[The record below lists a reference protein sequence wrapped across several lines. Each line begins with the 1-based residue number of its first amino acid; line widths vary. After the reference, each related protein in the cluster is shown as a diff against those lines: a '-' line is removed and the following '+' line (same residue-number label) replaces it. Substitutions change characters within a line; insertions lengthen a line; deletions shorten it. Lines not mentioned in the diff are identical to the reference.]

1 VHGPINTMRDLAK
14 IIKAI
19 AAENF
24 DSGADDKGN
33 VLEIIAEAFA
43 HGYVPSF
50 EMQECNYA
58 SIDDVESV
66 LQDCGCSWSVDHAS
80 GGDYPAGYRSW
91 SVGRGDRKVDAN
103 DGMATVDIMDLRKL
117 MEGDDPLT
125 GIRKIIADADMALAH
140 DLPKR
145 LVAGEKVA
153 RYLAGLVA
161 DEALGL
167 KKAS

>member
-19 AAENF
+19 TAENF
-24 DSGADDKGN
+24 DNGDEDKSN
-33 VLEIIAEAFA
+33 VLEKIAEAFA
-43 HGYVPSF
+43 GGYVPSF

-58 SIDDVESV
+58 SIDDVESA
-66 LQDCGCSWSVDHAS
+66 LQECGCAWSVDHAA
-80 GGDYPAGYRSW
+80 GGDYAAGYRSW
-91 SVGRGDRKVDAN
+91 SAERGQRSVGAS
-103 DGMATVDIMDLRKL
+103 DGMATVDVMDLRKL
-117 MEGDDPLT
+117 MEGDDPLA
-125 GIRKIIADADMALAH
+125 GVRKIIADADMALAH
-140 DLPKR
+140 DLPKS
-145 LVAGEKVA
+145 LVVGGKVA